1 MSEQGDDET
10 TPKKKRKTST
20 TSTSLKKWFSY
31 ETRMS
36 EEKPSDFSD
45 IMVQNSVIER
55 WDDEKKEFDGLCA
68 HVKSYF
74 DGKPPPGFDRDKVL
88 ERHAFLR
95 KKIKSKSDSYDRV
108 KLGLQRSREHLKV
121 LRRCDVKNMAEDIL
135 RETMD
140 WRDLKTRCLERL
152 KLFVDHEDSENK
164 SKNIQDDL
172 AEKNNVFVE
181 LESTKTKTTK
191 NDAKESFFELRV
203 TIY

>member
-1 MSEQGDDET
+1 M
-10 TPKKKRKTST
+10 
-20 TSTSLKKWFSY
+20 
-31 ETRMS
+31 
-36 EEKPSDFSD
+36 
-45 IMVQNSVIER
+45 
-55 WDDEKKEFDGLCA
+55 
-68 HVKSYF
+68 
-74 DGKPPPGFDRDKVL
+74 
-88 ERHAFLR
+88 
-95 KKIKSKSDSYDRV
+95 
-108 KLGLQRSREHLKV
+108 

>member
-20 TSTSLKKWFSY
+20 TSTSIMSIKKYFSD
-31 ETRMS
+31 EARMS
-36 EEKPSDFSD
+36 KEKASVFSD
-45 IMVQNSVIER
+45 ILMDNSTIER

-68 HVKSYF
+68 HLKSYF
-74 DGKPPPGFDRDKVL
+74 DGEPPPGFDRDKVL

-95 KKIKSKSDSYDRV
+95 KKIKSKSDLYDRV

-140 WRDLKTRCLERL
+140 WRDLKTRCWIGE
-152 KLFVDHEDSENK
+152 
-164 SKNIQDDL
+164 
-172 AEKNNVFVE
+172 
-181 LESTKTKTTK
+181 T
-191 NDAKESFFELRV
+191 
-203 TIY
+203 

>member
-1 MSEQGDDET
+1 
-10 TPKKKRKTST
+10 
-20 TSTSLKKWFSY
+20 
-31 ETRMS
+31 MS

-95 KKIKSKSDSYDRV
+95 KKIKSKSDLYDRV

-121 LRRCDVKNMAEDIL
+121 LLRRGLINMPEDIL
-135 RETMD
+135 RESIE
-140 WRDLKTRCLERL
+140 WKQLETHCSKRL

>member
-1 MSEQGDDET
+1 
-10 TPKKKRKTST
+10 
-20 TSTSLKKWFSY
+20 
-31 ETRMS
+31 MS